1 MARLARLANKDAHA
15 LERAVLEDGDLTAG
29 GGSRAFAVYGGGGR
43 FAAAAAAALTGERDA
58 ESLEAGAS
66 SSPGLSQ
73 SGTRPHPR
81 PRNRSIW
88 TLLGVT
94 VPETTMVRLE
104 ILFLRTHNVSSAS
117 FDFCEY
123 VESCVAKNSEE
134 ALGMSPGRWFFAAAM
149 ILAWGPLHEINTF
162 VSVLSLFATLTLSL
176 WIRFRLDVALDVERR
191 GVGTVDDRGG
201 VFLCGVPRL
210 ADDVFVAVLYQ
221 QSFHLAGW
229 IFGLWTVG
237 LGGGENVCYY
247 GVWWSV
253 WLSVA
258 TVATCA
264 ALGGYVVLP
273 MHALASQMSSG
284 FRADLMGDRTSAVMQ
299 GIMRQLARKRTGN
312 VRAFA
317 SDEEAVVFI
326 QRAFRARK
334 RTYFQRAARAAMIA
348 KVATSKEESRSGR
361 GGKDAHASRRGA
373 GEGGGTDEK
382 GHPAGTE
389 EPRRSKSAPGK
400 IESESEGGVRS
411 EDVIMMAAG
420 ANVDDAAVESGSAD
434 APAREDEDR
443 GRERFERESER
454 FSLDSRPE
462 SPFETYEAFEDRL

>member
-1 MARLARLANKDAHA
+1 
-15 LERAVLEDGDLTAG
+15 
-29 GGSRAFAVYGGGGR
+29 
-43 FAAAAAAALTGERDA
+43 
-58 ESLEAGAS
+58 
-66 SSPGLSQ
+66 
-73 SGTRPHPR
+73 
-81 PRNRSIW
+81 
-88 TLLGVT
+88 
-94 VPETTMVRLE
+94 
-104 ILFLRTHNVSSAS
+104 
-117 FDFCEY
+117 
-123 VESCVAKNSEE
+123 
-134 ALGMSPGRWFFAAAM
+134 MSPGRWFVAAAM

-221 QSFHLAGW
+221 QSFHLAVW

-237 LGGGENVCYY
+237 LGGGVNVCYY

-284 FRADLMGDRTSAVMQ
+284 FRADLMGDRTSAVML

-373 GEGGGTDEK
+373 GGGGGTDEK
-382 GHPAGTE
+382 GHPAGAE

-400 IESESEGGVRS
+400 SRAKAKGGSVGGRC
-411 EDVIMMAAG
+411 DG
-420 ANVDDAAVESGSAD
+420 GG
-434 APAREDEDR
+434 
-443 GRERFERESER
+443 GRERRRRRGRVGLGRRAGARGRGSGSREVRAREREV
-454 FSLDSRPE
+454 L
-462 SPFETYEAFEDRL
+462 AG